1 MSGSWSVLNRVVTP
15 TSACSRVYCHE
26 ALHLKEKLQTA
37 SYNQEVVAWDTDKD
51 SDEEDVEA
59 DLAA

>member
-1 MSGSWSVLNRVVTP
+1 M
-15 TSACSRVYCHE
+15 YCHE

-37 SYNQEVVAWDTDKD
+37 SYNQEVRRSSRGTPTRTLTR
-51 SDEEDVEA
+51 DEEDVEA

>member
-1 MSGSWSVLNRVVTP
+1 MVRVV
-15 TSACSRVYCHE
+15 SRV
-26 ALHLKEKLQTA
+26 KEKLQNA
-37 SYNQEVVAWDTDKD
+37 SYKQEVVAWDTDKD

>member
-1 MSGSWSVLNRVVTP
+1 M
-15 TSACSRVYCHE
+15 YCHE

-59 DLAA
+59 DLAAFSGRAAAGWLPPYCTAGG

>member
-1 MSGSWSVLNRVVTP
+1 M
-15 TSACSRVYCHE
+15 YCHE
-26 ALHLKEKLQTA
+26 ALHLKEKVQTA

>member
-1 MSGSWSVLNRVVTP
+1 M
-15 TSACSRVYCHE
+15 YCHE

-51 SDEEDVEA
+51 SVTIEEDVEA